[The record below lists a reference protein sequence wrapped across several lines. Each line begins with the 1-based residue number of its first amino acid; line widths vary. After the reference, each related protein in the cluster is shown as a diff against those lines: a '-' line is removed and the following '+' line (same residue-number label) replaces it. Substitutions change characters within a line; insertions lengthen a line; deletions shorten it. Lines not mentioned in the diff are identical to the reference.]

1 VFTEP
6 RITPVREDS
15 DHTET
20 PPRSSSEEPST
31 EQEQQDEPAL
41 EEQLAEVH
49 VQDNEEEEPLQ
60 YNDPPQP
67 VVPQVQQA
75 APLQLPA
82 PQQAAQPLA
91 VMAQAP
97 PVVTGKLKGE
107 APDTFTG
114 DRTESEAFKQQF
126 QVYWYMNPNNEIM
139 RTPYYRV
146 MQHLSLI
153 KGPLVNDWKADQIS
167 DLVEKT
173 TRAANPIGYDEDILW
188 NEYIQT
194 FNDAFTDTTKKQKA
208 QSELKHLR
216 MRDDDLDTYI
226 ARFKHLARD
235 AGYDLTALG
244 TADLFALGLRQKLF
258 DASMYRDTQPETFD
272 EWVTAA
278 KAEQTKRARRYAMQE
293 SAYQSQAYHR
303 KPYKAANGHRKYI
316 HPNDRTVP
324 MDIDQPTYTRI
335 RRAYTEDDKKRL
347 QDQGRCFYCEQ
358 QGHMARECPKKKR
371 QQPQSGYRQTPSKY
385 GQKPFQPRSG
395 QFERK
400 TYNQPK
406 PRQGFRK
413 SNKPRRPPFS
423 SHARAAHI
431 EEIVEEDEGNEDEDN
446 DVASLAARTARL
458 SENQR
463 EQWVQE
469 MNDMG
474 IHF

>member
-1 VFTEP
+1 
-6 RITPVREDS
+6 
-15 DHTET
+15 
-20 PPRSSSEEPST
+20 
-31 EQEQQDEPAL
+31 
-41 EEQLAEVH
+41 
-49 VQDNEEEEPLQ
+49 
-60 YNDPPQP
+60 
-67 VVPQVQQA
+67 
-75 APLQLPA
+75 
-82 PQQAAQPLA
+82 
-91 VMAQAP
+91 MAQAP

-153 KGPLVNDWKADQIS
+153 KGPLVNDWKADQIT

-173 TRAANPIGYDEDILW
+173 TRAANPIGYDEDVLW

-303 KPYKAANGHRKYI
+303 KPYKAANGHRKYV

-335 RRAYTEDDKKRL
+335 RRAYTEEDKKRL

-358 QGHMARECPKKKR
+358 QGHMA
-371 QQPQSGYRQTPSKY
+371 
-385 GQKPFQPRSG
+385 
-395 QFERK
+395 
-400 TYNQPK
+400 
-406 PRQGFRK
+406 
-413 SNKPRRPPFS
+413 
-423 SHARAAHI
+423 
-431 EEIVEEDEGNEDEDN
+431 
-446 DVASLAARTARL
+446 
-458 SENQR
+458 
-463 EQWVQE
+463 
-469 MNDMG
+469 
-474 IHF
+474 